1 MPSKNASPK
10 ATQRHHA
17 WIKAEARGYA
27 AAQSG
32 ARNPYAPGSYC
43 HTSFNLG
50 LSKALANEKAANHD

>member
-27 AAQSG
+27 AAETG
-32 ARNPYAPGSYC
+32 ARNPYVPGSYC

-50 LSKALANEKAANHD
+50 LAKALAKTKKPDHD